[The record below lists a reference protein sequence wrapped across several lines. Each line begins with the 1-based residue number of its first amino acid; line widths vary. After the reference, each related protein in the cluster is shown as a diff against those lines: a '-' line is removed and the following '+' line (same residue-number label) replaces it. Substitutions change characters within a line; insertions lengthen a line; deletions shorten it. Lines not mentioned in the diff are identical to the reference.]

1 MLSSQLRTALT
12 LLHHSDR
19 HPHSPRGGCVAD
31 STPQPH
37 RRPAL
42 LSRHTA
48 VAEDHRGGIR
58 AWDVEGGTV
67 AETEMI
73 KDPASCAARPGE
85 HLQADTGDSQPCAVQ
100 GRRDENNCHPLLP
113 QNKGV
118 AADGR

>member
-1 MLSSQLRTALT
+1 MYIIRVTSFRGSCPVQSSTMLSSQLRPALT
-12 LLHHSDR
+12 PLHHGDR
-19 HPHSPRGGCVAD
+19 HPHSPRGGCVAN

-58 AWDVEGGTV
+58 AWDVEGGTA

-73 KDPASCAARPGE
+73 KDPACCAARPGE
-85 HLQADTGDSQPCAVQ
+85 HLQADTGQSALRGPRPE
-100 GRRDENNCHPLLP
+100 G
-113 QNKGV
+113 
-118 AADGR
+118 